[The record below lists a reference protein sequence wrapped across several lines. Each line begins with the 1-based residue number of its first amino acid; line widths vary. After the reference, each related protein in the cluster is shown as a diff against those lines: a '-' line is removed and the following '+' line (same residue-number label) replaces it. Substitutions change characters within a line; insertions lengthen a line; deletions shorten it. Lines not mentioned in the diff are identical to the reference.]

1 MFLIEPESYL
11 YIILTT
17 IIVAMTKDT

>member
-1 MFLIEPESYL
+1 MFLIEPESYF